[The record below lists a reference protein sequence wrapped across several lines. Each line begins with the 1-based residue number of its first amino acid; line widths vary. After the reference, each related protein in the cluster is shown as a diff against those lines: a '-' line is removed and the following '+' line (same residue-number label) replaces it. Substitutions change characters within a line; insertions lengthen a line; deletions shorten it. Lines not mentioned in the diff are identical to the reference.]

1 MKRSIINFSHTLKY
15 MRSSIRPLKK
25 SKNIRMKPGIY
36 KLFVLTVAI
45 SLLSACK
52 KHEYY
57 QRNPNNPSVATP
69 SLLLSDI
76 LVQTFTQVYPLDPSL
91 AARHMTYFERPNVYV
106 NYNWSTGSFTSYD
119 ILRQVRDMEKN
130 SEDPALTNYRA
141 LAKLMRAWHFI
152 QLTETFGDIPYSQA
166 LQALD
171 GNTEPVYDEQE
182 SVYAGALNEL
192 EEANNLFDASLAP
205 ILGDIIYNGDV
216 AKWKKM
222 TNAFRLR
229 VLVHL
234 SKREGSTSIDVKEQF
249 QSILNDPGKYP
260 LMESSDDNAQLV
272 YNTSATNNYYP
283 LYQNNSIPSLA
294 ALEKK
299 FVTTLKDLQDLRLFE
314 IAEPVTDMPAGDFNS
329 YDGVDAGGTI
339 AEQNDA
345 SPSASKIKNR
355 YFDDP
360 VNEPMILL
368 GFAEQEFVIAE
379 AIARGWITGDAAT
392 HYNNGITAS
401 MQFYGIS
408 QGDIDAYIAQP
419 TVTYDS
425 GNAIGLIILQKY
437 ISFFMNS
444 GWEPFFEQRR
454 TGIPVLSTGPGT
466 DNGGLVPQRW
476 QYPQSEYSYNQSNVS
491 SAVQRQFGGSDDIN
505 GVMWVLE

>member
-1 MKRSIINFSHTLKY
+1 MTS
-15 MRSSIRPLKK
+15 
-25 SKNIRMKPGIY
+25 GIY
-36 KLFVLTVAI
+36 KLFALFVAVT
-45 SLLSACK
+45 LFGACK
-52 KHEYY
+52 KHDYY

-76 LVQTFTQVYPLDPSL
+76 LEQTFTQVNPLDPSL
-91 AARHMTYFERPNVYV
+91 AARHMTYFERPNVFV
-106 NYNWSTGSFTSYD
+106 NYNWSTGSFSSSYG

-130 SEDPALTNYRA
+130 AEDPALVNYRG

-152 QLTETFGDIPYSQA
+152 ELTETFGDVPYSQA

-171 GNTEPVYDEQE
+171 GNTEPAYDEQE
-182 SVYAGALNEL
+182 AIYAGALNEL
-192 EEANNLFDASLAP
+192 EEANNLLDPSLGP

-216 AKWKKM
+216 NKWKKLA
-222 TNAFRLR
+222 NAFRLR
-229 VLVHL
+229 VLIHL
-234 SKREGSTSIDVKEQF
+234 SKREGSTSINVREQF
-249 QSILNDPGKYP
+249 QSILADPGKYP
-260 LMESSDDNAQLV
+260 LMESLDDNAQIV
-272 YNTSATNNYYP
+272 YNISATDNYYP

-294 ALEKK
+294 ALEKR
-299 FVTTLKDLQDLRLFE
+299 FVAILKDRQDPRLFE
-314 IAEPVTDMPAGDFNS
+314 IAEPVTDMPAGDFSS
-329 YDGVDAGGTI
+329 YDGVDAGATI

-345 SPSASKIKNR
+345 SPLASKIKNR

-368 GFAEQEFVIAE
+368 GYAEQEFVIAE
-379 AIARGWITGDAAT
+379 AIARGWVTGDAAT
-392 HYNNGITAS
+392 HYNNGIAAS

-419 TVTYDS
+419 NVVYDD
-425 GNAIGLIILQKY
+425 GNAIELIILQKY

-466 DNGGLVPQRW
+466 DNGGQVPQRW
-476 QYPQSEYSYNQSNVS
+476 QYPQSEYSYNETNVS
-491 SAVQRQFGGSDDIN
+491 AAVQRQFGGSDNIN